1 MEIVAVGVNH
11 RTAHVEV
18 RERLAMV
25 REELPEAHR
34 ALWRIVPSGV
44 ILSTCNRTEVYGLSE
59 DGLQGSRQIGDFL
72 AAFHQVPQGELAPYL
87 YSYEGA
93 EAVRHLFSVASGI
106 DSMILGETEI
116 LGQVRE
122 ALVTASMTGPVSL
135 TLSRL
140 FHHAMRTGRRAR
152 VETEI
157 SRHALSVSHAA
168 VQMAKQVFDGLAQC
182 RVLVIS
188 AGEAGKL
195 TAKSLRDAG
204 AKEIGVANR
213 TRDRA
218 AALAAELGGRV
229 VDFEALGE
237 ALIDYDIVIS
247 ATASARFVIPA
258 EMVNRAMEH
267 RGDRALCLIDIAVPR
282 DIDPA
287 SRKVRNV
294 YLYDID
300 DLEAISLA
308 NRKRRQKEVGKVESI
323 VREET
328 DRFMEW
334 ASSLDAVPVIATLRE
349 KADAIRTREVAKA
362 MRKLGHLSQSDREQV
377 EALAAALTRK
387 LLDDPINVL
396 REQGQNKEYI
406 DSAKQLFRLEETES
420 RAD

>member
-1 MEIVAVGVNH
+1 MKIVAVGVNH
-11 RTAHVEV
+11 RTAPVEV

-25 REELPEAHR
+25 SEELPVAQETLGR
-34 ALWRIVPSGV
+34 SIPGGV
-44 ILSTCNRTEVYGLSE
+44 ILSTCNRTEVYGLIE
-59 DGLQGSRQIGDFL
+59 DGPGNDGRIAGFL
-72 AAFHQVPQGELAPYL
+72 TAFHHVPPQDLAPYL
-87 YSYEGA
+87 YTYEGA

-122 ALVTASMTGPVSL
+122 ALVSASATGHVDL

-152 VETEI
+152 IETEI

-168 VQMAKQVFDGLAQC
+168 VQMARQVFGGLEEC
-182 RVLVIS
+182 RVLVVS

-204 AKEIGVANR
+204 AREIGVANR
-213 TRDRA
+213 TRERA
-218 AALAAELGGRV
+218 AALASELGGRT
-229 VDFEALGE
+229 VDFEALSE

-258 EMVNRAMEH
+258 EMVHRAMEQ

-282 DIDPA
+282 DVDPE

-308 NRKRRQKEVGKVESI
+308 NRERRQKEVGKVEAI
-323 VREET
+323 IGEEVA
-328 DRFMEW
+328 RFTEW
-334 ASSLDAVPVIATLRE
+334 AASLEAVPVIASLQE
-349 KADAIRTREVAKA
+349 KAEAVRKREVGKA
-362 MRKLGHLSQSDREQV
+362 MRKLGHLSESDKEQI
-377 EALAAALTRK
+377 EALAASIARK

-396 REQGQNKEYI
+396 KEQSQNKEYI
-406 DSAKQLFRLEETES
+406 DSAKHLFRLDGNEP
-420 RAD
+420 RRD

>member
-1 MEIVAVGVNH
+1 VKIVALGVNH
-11 RTAHVEV
+11 HTAPVEV

-25 REELPEAHR
+25 REELAPAHE
-34 ALWRIVPSGV
+34 ALWRVVPSGV
-44 ILSTCNRTEVYGLSE
+44 ILSTCNRTEVYGLTDDDT
-59 DGLQGSRQIGDFL
+59 DGRASIAGFL
-72 AAFHQVPQGELAPYL
+72 ADFHHVPPRELASYL
-87 YSYEGA
+87 YSWEGA

-168 VQMAKQVFDGLAQC
+168 VQMAKQVFDGLSRC

-213 TRDRA
+213 TRERA
-218 AALAAELGGRV
+218 AALAGELGGRV
-229 VDFEALGE
+229 VDFEALSD

-247 ATASARFVIPA
+247 ATASAKFVIPA
-258 EMVNRAMEH
+258 EMVNRAMEQ
-267 RGDRALCLIDIAVPR
+267 RGERALCLIDIAVPR

-300 DLEAISLA
+300 DLEAVSLA
-308 NRKRRQKEVGKVESI
+308 NRERRQQEVSKVETI
-323 VREET
+323 VAEET
-328 DRFMEW
+328 ARFMAW
-334 ASSLDAVPVIATLRE
+334 ADGLEAVPVITSLRE
-349 KADAIRTREVAKA
+349 KAEAIKAREVAKA
-362 MRKLGHLSQSDREQV
+362 MRKLGHLAQEDREQI

-396 REQGQNKEYI
+396 REDGQNKEQVE
-406 DSAKQLFRLEETES
+406 SAKQLFRLEQTEP
-420 RAD
+420 RAN